1 MNDVFYIAVLKIK
14 KKLNV
19 LSYSEKTELEKF
31 QGKYSFINKVKIKNV
46 IKGFDIYSKLDK
58 DKAWESIENKIQEEK
73 DKDVFIFYRKTMYKY
88 AAVAA
93 ILVGVLMTI
102 YYFKDIMF
110 QNAVQVSPSI
120 VNSNTVILPGTDKA
134 TLTLEDGSV
143 VALEKGNS
151 YHTQNAQS
159 NGEEIVYKNKEGVD
173 KDKFNYLTIPRGGQ
187 FLLNLS
193 DGTKVWLNSETQL
206 KFPVN
211 FVEGKTRSVELVY
224 GEAYFDVSPSSKHKG
239 AGFTVLQKN
248 QQIHV
253 LGTEF
258 NLKAYSDDSNIYTT
272 LVEGKV
278 EMQFN
283 NSKQNLIP
291 SQRADFDLKTNKVK
305 IAKVDVYNE
314 ISWKDGV
321 FSFEEKPL
329 YEIIKVL
336 SRWYDF
342 EVVFQN
348 QNIRNQKFNG
358 SLIKDRGIDEIMVSI
373 KNYGIINSYE
383 FKNKTLIL
391 R

>member
-1 MNDVFYIAVLKIK
+1 
-14 KKLNV
+14 
-19 LSYSEKTELEKF
+19 
-31 QGKYSFINKVKIKNV
+31 
-46 IKGFDIYSKLDK
+46 
-58 DKAWESIENKIQEEK
+58 
-73 DKDVFIFYRKTMYKY
+73 MYKY